1 MWSLSTNNILGGIL
15 AAVILIFIADNLGD
29 FAIPPYE
36 PVQEKEATV
45 IKKSTPAQSGEK
57 KAPAPVQSLGAL
69 LASASMDRGKKVAKK
84 CASCHTF
91 NKGGKNKI
99 GPNLFAILGRDRGSA
114 DGYSYSGA
122 MKKIGG
128 KWGFDDL
135 NKFILKP
142 KQFLPKT
149 KMTFAGIKK
158 AGDRAALILYMRSF
172 ADAPAALPK

>member
-15 AAVILIFIADNLGD
+15 AAVILIFAADNLGD
-29 FAIPPYE
+29 FVIPPYE
-36 PVQEKEATV
+36 PVQED
-45 IKKSTPAQSGEK
+45 KSVVESKSAPAKSDEK
-57 KAPAPVQSLGAL
+57 KAEVPVQSLGAL
-69 LASASMDRGKKVAKK
+69 LASASADRGKKVAKK

-99 GPNLFAILGRDRGSA
+99 GPNLYAILGRDRGSA